1 MEAELY
7 PTAARY
13 RGSEPVPGLATK
25 AHADL
30 ALDLRQTDCYTGPS
44 GLFVQ
49 GGAGC
54 DPAPPPASP
63 NRSSFSLNTAVMA
76 VGEGNYGRLGRD
88 QQQRYTTDNRELM
101 LPDPDEQ
108 PGALPEIGPSPD
120 LTRNIDRPSTSAP
133 WSCRPGASTGCCG
146 RWCTS
151 SSACD
156 PTSASAAWRWCR
168 SYRRARAASPA
179 PTSGRRRLA
188 RRLGDPRGQA
198 VHHHGPLLGSLQTA
212 DRAYHPR

>member
-120 LTRNIDRPSTSAP
+120 FTRNIDRPFNERSMVMQAWGQYGVLWPVVHQQLGVRPDLGFGRLEVVPQLPEGQSRIAGSDIWSATARSTSRRPTRPSGSPPRSAP
-133 WSCRPGASTGCCG
+133 RF
-146 RWCTS
+146 
-151 SSACD
+151 
-156 PTSASAAWRWCR
+156 
-168 SYRRARAASPA
+168 A
-179 PTSGRRRLA
+179 P
-188 RRLGDPRGQA
+188 DC
-198 VHHHGPLLGSLQTA
+198 
-212 DRAYHPR
+212 